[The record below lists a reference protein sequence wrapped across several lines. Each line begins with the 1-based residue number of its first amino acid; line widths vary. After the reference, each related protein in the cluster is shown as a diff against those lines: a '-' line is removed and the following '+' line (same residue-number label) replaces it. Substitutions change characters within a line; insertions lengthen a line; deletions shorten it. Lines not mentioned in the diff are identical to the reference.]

1 MAVLNTTPDS
11 FSDGGRYL
19 DDEAIARRIETLL
32 AEGADIIDIG
42 GESTRPGAVAVDAE
56 TQIAR
61 VSFAVKHAAS
71 AGALV
76 SIDTTLPQVAA
87 HALALGAAI
96 VNDVSCLADP
106 ELARVT
112 HAASAELVLMHSRGS
127 MAAMAGFSKH
137 PRSAYVDVVE
147 DVKREL
153 LAAADR
159 AVGVGLS
166 REAIFFDPGLGFHK
180 SADCSYELLAGLD
193 RLSELSPLVVGAS
206 RKSFLDRDVQ
216 APPAERLGGTI
227 AACLAAHARG
237 ARVLRVHDVRA
248 VRQAFAVTAAV
259 AEARHV

>member
-11 FSDGGRYL
+11 FSDGGRYR
-19 DDEAIARRIETLL
+19 DEASVAARIDALL
-32 AEGADIIDIG
+32 AEGADLLDIG
-42 GESTRPGAVAVDAE
+42 GESTRPGALPVDAP

-61 VSFAVKHAAS
+61 ISFAVRHAVA

-76 SIDTTLPQVAA
+76 SIDTTLPEVAA
-87 HALALGAAI
+87 HALSLGAAI
-96 VNDVSCLADP
+96 VNDVSCLADAA
-106 ELARVT
+106 LADVVR
-112 HAASAELVLMHSRGS
+112 AASAELIIMHSRGS
-127 MAAMAGFSKH
+127 MAAMAGFSQH
-137 PRSAYVDVVE
+137 PRSAYDDVVA
-147 DVKREL
+147 DVHREL

-159 AVGVGLS
+159 AMGRGLA
-166 REAIFFDPGLGFHK
+166 RDAVYFDPGLGFHK

-193 RLSELSPLVVGAS
+193 RLADLGPLVVGAS

-216 APPAERLGGTI
+216 TPPAERLGGTI